1 MPSPGAGIRP
11 LLHELH
17 RRRVFA
23 SAAVYVLLAWLAT
36 EAAAAVFPLLE
47 LPPWSAG
54 LVRAFAVAGLP
65 VALLLA
71 WRYDFHPVVTLTP
84 PVRADE
90 PTLTPERW
98 RRIQALFH
106 EARRLGPGER
116 ERFLGRACGE
126 DAALRR
132 EVEGLIEGEESLPP
146 LLELVPR
153 QLASLVGDTRRERGR
168 SREGERIGPYLLV
181 RRIGEG
187 GMGEVYL
194 AERTDVGKRVALKL
208 VHAGAGAVERFL
220 FERRVLARLE
230 HPNIAALH
238 DAGIAEDGTPYFA
251 MQYVE
256 GGPFTDYCDEHELP
270 LDERLSL
277 FRQACDAVAYAHRQG
292 IVHRDLKPS
301 NLLVTSARR
310 LVLLD
315 FGIAKAL
322 EPVDEVAPLTG
333 PADRFL
339 TPGYAAPEQV
349 AGGPITP
356 ATDVYVLGVLLHEIL
371 TGSRPRPGQRTPSSA
386 LTPAAAARRGASLRA
401 MKALLARDLDPVCAR
416 ALDPDPERRFPTA
429 RELLE
434 ALPDPRPEARPVV
447 G

>member
-1 MPSPGAGIRP
+1 MSPGRVRAF
-11 LLHELH
+11 LAELH

-23 SAAVYVLLAWLAT
+23 SAAVYVLAAWLVT
-36 EAAAAVFPLLE
+36 EAAAALFPLIM
-47 LPPWSAG
+47 LPDWSVG
-54 LVRAFAVAGLP
+54 LLRVLAVGGLP
-65 VALLLA
+65 VALVLA

-84 PVRADE
+84 PVQADE

-116 ERFLGRACGE
+116 ERFLARACGE
-126 DAALRR
+126 DEALRR
-132 EVEGLIEGEESLPP
+132 DVDGLIEGEEALPP
-146 LLELVPR
+146 VLGLAPR
-153 QLASLVGDTRRERGR
+153 DLASLVEAPARERGR

-194 AERTDVGKRVALKL
+194 AQRTDVGKRVAIKL
-208 VHAGAGAVERFL
+208 VHGGPGAMERFL

-238 DAGIAEDGTPYFA
+238 DAGVAEDGTPYFA

-256 GGPFTDYCDEHELP
+256 GGPFTDYCEEHRLP
-270 LDERLSL
+270 LEDRLVL
-277 FRQACDAVAYAHRQG
+277 FGQACEAVAYAHRQG

-301 NLLVTSARR
+301 NLLVTGARR
-310 LVLLD
+310 VILLD

-349 AGGPITP
+349 SGGPITP
-356 ATDVYVLGVLLHEIL
+356 ATDVYVLGVLLFELL
-371 TGSRPRPGQRTPSSA
+371 TGTRPRPGSVRPSAA
-386 LTPAAAARRGASLRA
+386 LTAGAAGRQRASLPELETALRRG
-401 MKALLARDLDPVCAR
+401 LDDVCAR
-416 ALDPDPERRFPTA
+416 ALEPDPERRYA
-429 RELLE
+429 SAGDLLAALREE
-434 ALPDPRPEARPVV
+434 RAAAPHA
-447 G
+447 